1 MIFVPFLES
10 AGAWII
16 LQKEENKDK
25 EIFKNSEL
33 DCLAFLKL
41 ECRKVHTK
49 ENKLPDNLMSEL
61 WTKSFK
67 LGKLA

>member
-10 AGAWII
+10 AGAWIL

-25 EIFKNSEL
+25 EIKKNSDL
-33 DCLAFLKL
+33 VCLAFIKL

-61 WTKSFK
+61 WDQEF
-67 LGKLA
+67 